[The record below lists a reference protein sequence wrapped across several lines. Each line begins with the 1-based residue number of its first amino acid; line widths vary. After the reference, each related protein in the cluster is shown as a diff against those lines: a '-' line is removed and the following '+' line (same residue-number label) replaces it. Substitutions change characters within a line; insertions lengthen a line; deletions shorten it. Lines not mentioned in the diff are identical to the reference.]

1 MKISELSR
9 RTGVPVA
16 SIKYFRRQGLLPAG
30 RATAATLAEY
40 GEEHAERLRLI
51 KALTTLGGLSI
62 AATRD
67 VLGAVDQAHSSEG
80 ALGAISYALPVPVAA
95 QPAAGPEE
103 EAEAEASAG
112 AEVAELL
119 AAMEW
124 QAPGTSPHVKGL
136 TSALKEL
143 RRLDARYAPGEL
155 ASYARLAESV
165 ARLDLE
171 RAAGLD
177 DPVALAERAVIVL
190 AICAP
195 VFELLRRLAQEDQVR
210 RRVADGGGHAVAAAG
225 AAVAR
230 PAALDAEHDEHD
242 EHDEPPPVRPGR
254 NRDTPA

>member
-67 VLGAVDQAHSSEG
+67 VLGAVDQSHSSEG
-80 ALGAISYALPVPVAA
+80 ALGAISYALPVPVAS
-95 QPAAGPEE
+95 QGPDGGEE
-103 EAEAEASAG
+103 EAEADATAG

-119 AAMEW
+119 AALDW
-124 QAPGTSPHVKGL
+124 RAPDTSPHVKGL
-136 TSALKEL
+136 TAALREL
-143 RRLDARYAPGEL
+143 RRLDAQYAPGEL
-155 ASYARLAESV
+155 AAYARLAESV

-171 RAAGLD
+171 RAACLD
-177 DPVALAERAVIVL
+177 DPVALAERAVIVF

-210 RRVADGGGHAVAAAG
+210 RRVARDGAGSAAP
-225 AAVAR
+225 R
-230 PAALDAEHDEHD
+230 
-242 EHDEPPPVRPGR
+242 
-254 NRDTPA
+254 

>member
-16 SIKYFRRQGLLPAG
+16 SIKYFLRQELLPAG

-40 GEEHAERLRLI
+40 GDEHVQRLRLI
-51 KALTTLGGLSI
+51 KALTALGGLSI
-62 AATRD
+62 AATRN
-67 VLGAVDQAHSSEG
+67 VLAAIDQADSSEG
-80 ALGAISYALPVPVAA
+80 ALGAVSYALPVPVAA
-95 QPAAGPEE
+95 QSAAGDEE
-103 EAEAEASAG
+103 EAEADATAG

-119 AAMEW
+119 AALDW
-124 QAPGTSPHVKGL
+124 QAPGTSPHVQGL

-155 ASYARLAESV
+155 AAYARLAESV

-171 RAAGLD
+171 RAAGVD
-177 DPVALAERAVIVL
+177 DPVALAERAVIVF

-210 RRVADGGGHAVAAAG
+210 RRVAGDGAEAASP
-225 AAVAR
+225 R
-230 PAALDAEHDEHD
+230 
-242 EHDEPPPVRPGR
+242 
-254 NRDTPA
+254 

>member
-16 SIKYFRRQGLLPAG
+16 SIKYFLRQGLLPAG

-40 GEEHAERLRLI
+40 GEEHAQRLRLI

-67 VLGAVDQAHSSEG
+67 VLGAVDQAHSAEG
-80 ALGAISYALPVPVAA
+80 ALGAVSYALPVPVAA
-95 QPAAGPEE
+95 LHDADPAE
-103 EAEAEASAG
+103 EADGEAAAG

-119 AAMEW
+119 AALDW

-136 TSALKEL
+136 TAALKEL
-143 RRLDARYAPGEL
+143 RRLDAQYAPGEL
-155 ASYARLAESV
+155 AAYARLAERV
-165 ARLDLE
+165 AVLDLE
-171 RAAGLD
+171 RAAGID
-177 DPVALAERAVIVL
+177 DPVLLAERAVVVL

-210 RRVADGGGHAVAAAG
+210 RRVAGGGDGGAGGGGGGRGGEECAAP
-225 AAVAR
+225 R
-230 PAALDAEHDEHD
+230 
-242 EHDEPPPVRPGR
+242 
-254 NRDTPA
+254 

>member
-16 SIKYFRRQGLLPAG
+16 SIKYFLRQGLLPAG

-40 GEEHAERLRLI
+40 GEEHAQRLRLI

-62 AATRD
+62 AATRE
-67 VLGAVDQAHSSEG
+67 VLGAVDQAHSSES
-80 ALGAISYALPVPVAA
+80 ALGAVSYALPVPVAA
-95 QPAAGPEE
+95 QGAAGTGE
-103 EAEAEASAG
+103 EAGADATAG

-119 AAMEW
+119 TALDW

-136 TSALKEL
+136 TAALEEL
-143 RRLDARYAPGEL
+143 RRLDAQYAPGEL
-155 ASYARLAESV
+155 AAYARLAESV

-177 DPVALAERAVIVL
+177 DPVALAERAVIVF

-210 RRVADGGGHAVAAAG
+210 RRVAGAARAGGGGDAAP
-225 AAVAR
+225 R
-230 PAALDAEHDEHD
+230 
-242 EHDEPPPVRPGR
+242 
-254 NRDTPA
+254 

>member
-16 SIKYFRRQGLLPAG
+16 SIKYFLRQELLPTG

-40 GEEHAERLRLI
+40 GDEHVQRLRLI
-51 KALTTLGGLSI
+51 KALTALGGLSI
-62 AATRD
+62 AATRN
-67 VLGAVDQAHSSEG
+67 VLAAIDQAHTSEG
-80 ALGAISYALPVPVAA
+80 ALGAVSYALPVPVAA
-95 QPAAGPEE
+95 QSAAGDEE
-103 EAEAEASAG
+103 EAEAEATAG

-119 AAMEW
+119 VALDW
-124 QAPGTSPHVKGL
+124 QAPGTSPHVQGL

-155 ASYARLAESV
+155 AAYARLAESV

-171 RAAGLD
+171 RAAGVD
-177 DPVALAERAVIVL
+177 DPVALAERAVIVF

-210 RRVADGGGHAVAAAG
+210 RRAAG
-225 AAVAR
+225 AGAE
-230 PAALDAEHDEHD
+230 AAS
-242 EHDEPPPVRPGR
+242 PR
-254 NRDTPA
+254 

>member
-16 SIKYFRRQGLLPAG
+16 SIKYFLRQGLLPAG

-40 GEEHAERLRLI
+40 GEEHAQRLRLI

-67 VLGAVDQAHSSEG
+67 VLGAVDQAHTSAG
-80 ALGAISYALPVPVAA
+80 ALGAVSYALPVPVAA
-95 QPAAGPEE
+95 QNPADPGE
-103 EAEAEASAG
+103 EAEADATAG

-119 AAMEW
+119 AALDW
-124 QAPGTSPHVKGL
+124 QTPGTSPHVQGL
-136 TSALKEL
+136 TAALKEL
-143 RRLDARYAPGEL
+143 RRLDAQYAPGEL
-155 ASYARLAESV
+155 AAYARLAESV

-171 RAAGLD
+171 RAVGID
-177 DPVALAERAVIVL
+177 DPVALAERAVVVL

-210 RRVADGGGHAVAAAG
+210 RRVADGGAQSAAP
-225 AAVAR
+225 R
-230 PAALDAEHDEHD
+230 
-242 EHDEPPPVRPGR
+242 
-254 NRDTPA
+254 

>member
-62 AATRD
+62 AATRE
-67 VLGAVDQAHSSEG
+67 VLGAVDQAHTTEG
-80 ALGAISYALPVPVAA
+80 ALGAISYALPVPVASSQSGADEEEDAEA
-95 QPAAGPEE
+95 QEAAGTQ
-103 EAEAEASAG
+103 
-112 AEVAELL
+112 VAELL
-119 AAMEW
+119 AALDW
-124 QAPGTSPHVKGL
+124 RAPETSPHVRGL
-136 TSALKEL
+136 TAALKEL
-143 RRLDARYAPGEL
+143 RRLDAQYAPGEL
-155 ASYARLAESV
+155 AAYARLAESV

-171 RAAGLD
+171 RAECLD
-177 DPVALAERAVIVL
+177 DPVALAERAVIVF

-210 RRVADGGGHAVAAAG
+210 RRLPAGEGDGGGAA
-225 AAVAR
+225 R
-230 PAALDAEHDEHD
+230 
-242 EHDEPPPVRPGR
+242 R
-254 NRDTPA
+254 

>member
-40 GEEHAERLRLI
+40 GEEHAQRLRLI

-62 AATRD
+62 AATRE
-67 VLGAVDQAHSSEG
+67 VLGAVDQAHTSEG
-80 ALGAISYALPVPVAA
+80 ALGAVSYALPVPMAT
-95 QPAAGPEE
+95 QSAAGPEE
-103 EAEAEASAG
+103 EAGAEAAAG

-119 AAMEW
+119 AALDW
-124 QAPGTSPHVKGL
+124 RAPDTSPHVHGL

-155 ASYARLAESV
+155 AAYARLAESV

-171 RAAGLD
+171 RAAGTE
-177 DPVALAERAVIVL
+177 DPVALAERAVIVF

-195 VFELLRRLAQEDQVR
+195 VFELLRRLAQENQVR
-210 RRVADGGGHAVAAAG
+210 RRIADAGDAGSAAS
-225 AAVAR
+225 R
-230 PAALDAEHDEHD
+230 
-242 EHDEPPPVRPGR
+242 
-254 NRDTPA
+254 

>member
-62 AATRD
+62 AATRE
-67 VLGAVDQAHSSEG
+67 VLGAVDQADTSEG
-80 ALGAISYALPVPVAA
+80 ALGAVSYALPVPVAA
-95 QPAAGPEE
+95 QGPLGGEE
-103 EAEAEASAG
+103 EAAAEAAAG
-112 AEVAELL
+112 EEAAELL
-119 AAMEW
+119 ATLGW
-124 QAPGTSPHVKGL
+124 RAPDTSPHVQGL
-136 TSALKEL
+136 KSALKEL
-143 RRLDARYAPGEL
+143 RRLDAQYAPGEL
-155 ASYARLAESV
+155 AAYARLAESV

-177 DPVALAERAVIVL
+177 DPVALAERAVIVF

-210 RRVADGGGHAVAAAG
+210 RRAAG
-225 AAVAR
+225 DSPSAA
-230 PAALDAEHDEHD
+230 PGQS
-242 EHDEPPPVRPGR
+242 PPL
-254 NRDTPA
+254 

>member
-16 SIKYFRRQGLLPAG
+16 SIKYFLRQELLPAG

-40 GEEHAERLRLI
+40 GDEHVQRLRLI
-51 KALTTLGGLSI
+51 KALTALGGLSI
-62 AATRD
+62 AATRN
-67 VLGAVDQAHSSEG
+67 VLAAIDQADSSEG
-80 ALGAISYALPVPVAA
+80 ALGAVSYALPVPVAA
-95 QPAAGPEE
+95 QSAAGDEE
-103 EAEAEASAG
+103 EAEAEATAG

-119 AAMEW
+119 AALDW
-124 QAPGTSPHVKGL
+124 QAPGTSPHVQGL

-155 ASYARLAESV
+155 AAYARLAESV

-171 RAAGLD
+171 RAAGVD
-177 DPVALAERAVIVL
+177 DPVALAERAVIVF

-210 RRVADGGGHAVAAAG
+210 RRAAG
-225 AAVAR
+225 DGAEAASPR
-230 PAALDAEHDEHD
+230 
-242 EHDEPPPVRPGR
+242 
-254 NRDTPA
+254 

>member
-16 SIKYFRRQGLLPAG
+16 SIKYFLRQELLPAG

-40 GEEHAERLRLI
+40 GDEHVQRLRLI
-51 KALTTLGGLSI
+51 KALTALGGLSI
-62 AATRD
+62 AATRN
-67 VLGAVDQAHSSEG
+67 VLAAIDQTDSSEG
-80 ALGAISYALPVPVAA
+80 ALGAVSYALPVPVAA
-95 QPAAGPEE
+95 QSAAGDEE
-103 EAEAEASAG
+103 EAEADATAG

-119 AAMEW
+119 AALDW
-124 QAPGTSPHVKGL
+124 QAPGTSPHVQGL

-155 ASYARLAESV
+155 AAYARLAESV

-171 RAAGLD
+171 RAAGVD
-177 DPVALAERAVIVL
+177 DPVALAERAVIVF

-210 RRVADGGGHAVAAAG
+210 RRVAGDGAEAASP
-225 AAVAR
+225 R
-230 PAALDAEHDEHD
+230 
-242 EHDEPPPVRPGR
+242 
-254 NRDTPA
+254 

>member
-16 SIKYFRRQGLLPAG
+16 SIKYFLRQGLLPAG

-40 GEEHAERLRLI
+40 GEEHVQRLRLI

-62 AATRD
+62 AATRE
-67 VLGAVDQAHSSEG
+67 VLGAVDQAHSSES
-80 ALGAISYALPVPVAA
+80 ALGAVSYALPVPVAA
-95 QPAAGPEE
+95 QGAADHEE
-103 EAEAEASAG
+103 EAGADATAG

-119 AAMEW
+119 TALDW

-136 TSALKEL
+136 TAALEEL
-143 RRLDARYAPGEL
+143 RRLDAQYAPGEL
-155 ASYARLAESV
+155 AAYARLAESV

-177 DPVALAERAVIVL
+177 DPVALAERAVIVF

-210 RRVADGGGHAVAAAG
+210 RRVAGAARAGGGG
-225 AAVAR
+225 
-230 PAALDAEHDEHD
+230 DA
-242 EHDEPPPVRPGR
+242 
-254 NRDTPA
+254 TPR

>member
-62 AATRD
+62 AATRE
-67 VLGAVDQAHSSEG
+67 VLGAVDQAHTTEG
-80 ALGAISYALPVPVAA
+80 ALGAISYALPVPVASS
-95 QPAAGPEE
+95 AAGADEDGD
-103 EAEAEASAG
+103 AEAEEAAAS
-112 AEVAELL
+112 EVAELL
-119 AAMEW
+119 AALDW
-124 QAPGTSPHVKGL
+124 RAPGASPHVRGL
-136 TSALKEL
+136 TTALKEL
-143 RRLDARYAPGEL
+143 RRLDSQYAPGEL
-155 ASYARLAESV
+155 AAYARLAESV

-171 RAAGLD
+171 RAECLD
-177 DPVALAERAVIVL
+177 DPVALAERAVIVF

-210 RRVADGGGHAVAAAG
+210 RRMAAEAGQEAGAPAAG
-225 AAVAR
+225 CG
-230 PAALDAEHDEHD
+230 PH
-242 EHDEPPPVRPGR
+242 
-254 NRDTPA
+254 

>member
-62 AATRD
+62 AATRE
-67 VLGAVDQAHSSEG
+67 VLGAVDQAHTTEG
-80 ALGAISYALPVPVAA
+80 ALGAISYALPVPVASQGGA
-95 QPAAGPEE
+95 GAEEDTAAE
-103 EAEAEASAG
+103 EAAG

-119 AAMEW
+119 AALGW
-124 QAPGTSPHVKGL
+124 RAPGTSPHVRGL
-136 TSALKEL
+136 TTALKEL
-143 RRLDARYAPGEL
+143 RRLDAQYAPGEL
-155 ASYARLAESV
+155 AAYARLAESV
-165 ARLDLE
+165 ARLDLG
-171 RAAGLD
+171 RAECLD
-177 DPVALAERAVIVL
+177 DPVALAERAVIVF

-210 RRVADGGGHAVAAAG
+210 RRMADEDTPG
-225 AAVAR
+225 AA
-230 PAALDAEHDEHD
+230 
-242 EHDEPPPVRPGR
+242 PGCG
-254 NRDTPA
+254 PH

>member
-62 AATRD
+62 AATRE
-67 VLGAVDQAHSSEG
+67 VLGAVDQADTTEG
-80 ALGAISYALPVPVAA
+80 ALGAISYALPVPVASSQGGA
-95 QPAAGPEE
+95 DEAED
-103 EAEAEASAG
+103 AEAEEAAG
-112 AEVAELL
+112 TEVAELL
-119 AAMEW
+119 ASLDW
-124 QAPGTSPHVKGL
+124 RAPETSPHVRGL
-136 TSALKEL
+136 TAALKEL
-143 RRLDARYAPGEL
+143 RRLDAQYAPGEL
-155 ASYARLAESV
+155 AAYARLAESV

-171 RAAGLD
+171 RAECLD
-177 DPVALAERAVIVL
+177 DPVALAERAVIVF

-210 RRVADGGGHAVAAAG
+210 RRMTDEDAAG
-225 AAVAR
+225 
-230 PAALDAEHDEHD
+230 
-242 EHDEPPPVRPGR
+242 PPSGCGPH
-254 NRDTPA
+254 

>member
-62 AATRD
+62 AATRE
-67 VLGAVDQAHSSEG
+67 VLGAVDQAHTTEG
-80 ALGAISYALPVPVAA
+80 ALGAISYALPVPVASS
-95 QPAAGPEE
+95 AGGADEDGD
-103 EAEAEASAG
+103 AEAEETAG

-119 AAMEW
+119 AALDW
-124 QAPGTSPHVKGL
+124 RAPAASPHVQGL
-136 TSALKEL
+136 TTALKEL
-143 RRLDARYAPGEL
+143 RRLDAQYAPGEL
-155 ASYARLAESV
+155 AAYARLAESV

-171 RAAGLD
+171 RAECLD
-177 DPVALAERAVIVL
+177 DPVALAERAVIVF

-210 RRVADGGGHAVAAAG
+210 RRMADEAAAG
-225 AAVAR
+225 
-230 PAALDAEHDEHD
+230 PAAACGPH
-242 EHDEPPPVRPGR
+242 
-254 NRDTPA
+254 

>member
-16 SIKYFRRQGLLPAG
+16 SIKYFLRQGLLPAG

-40 GEEHAERLRLI
+40 GEEHAQRLRLI

-62 AATRD
+62 AATRE
-67 VLGAVDQAHSSEG
+67 VLGAVDQAHSSES
-80 ALGAISYALPVPVAA
+80 ALGAVSYALPVPVAA
-95 QPAAGPEE
+95 QGAVGHDEDEADEAG
-103 EAEAEASAG
+103 ADTTAG

-119 AAMEW
+119 TALDW

-136 TSALKEL
+136 TVALEEL
-143 RRLDARYAPGEL
+143 RRLDAQYAPGEL
-155 ASYARLAESV
+155 AAYARLAESV

-177 DPVALAERAVIVL
+177 DPVALAERAVIVF

-210 RRVADGGGHAVAAAG
+210 RRVTAAARGGGGGDAAP
-225 AAVAR
+225 R
-230 PAALDAEHDEHD
+230 
-242 EHDEPPPVRPGR
+242 
-254 NRDTPA
+254 

>member
-16 SIKYFRRQGLLPAG
+16 SIKYFLRQGLLPAG

-40 GEEHAERLRLI
+40 GDEHVQRLRLI

-67 VLGAVDQAHSSEG
+67 VLGAVDQADSSEG

-95 QPAAGPEE
+95 QGAAGPEE
-103 EAEAEASAG
+103 EAEADESAA

-119 AAMEW
+119 ATLEW
-124 QAPGTSPHVKGL
+124 QAPDTSPHVLGL
-136 TSALKEL
+136 TAALKEL
-143 RRLDARYAPGEL
+143 RRLDARYGPGEL
-155 ASYARLAESV
+155 AAYAALAESV

-171 RAAGLD
+171 RAVGVE
-177 DPVALAERAVIVL
+177 DPVALAERAVIVF

-195 VFELLRRLAQEDQVR
+195 VFELLRRLAQENQVR
-210 RRVADGGGHAVAAAG
+210 RRVAG
-225 AAVAR
+225 A
-230 PAALDAEHDEHD
+230 DADST
-242 EHDEPPPVRPGR
+242 PPR
-254 NRDTPA
+254 

>member
-16 SIKYFRRQGLLPAG
+16 SIKYFLRQELLPAG

-40 GEEHAERLRLI
+40 GDEHVQRLRLI
-51 KALTTLGGLSI
+51 KALTALGGLSI
-62 AATRD
+62 AATRN
-67 VLGAVDQAHSSEG
+67 VLAAIDQADSSEG
-80 ALGAISYALPVPVAA
+80 ALGAVSYALPVPVAA
-95 QPAAGPEE
+95 QSAAGDEQ
-103 EAEAEASAG
+103 EAEADATAG

-119 AAMEW
+119 AALDW
-124 QAPGTSPHVKGL
+124 QAPGTSPHVQGL

-155 ASYARLAESV
+155 AAYARLAKSV

-171 RAAGLD
+171 RAAGVD
-177 DPVALAERAVIVL
+177 DPVALAERAVIVF

-210 RRVADGGGHAVAAAG
+210 RRAAG
-225 AAVAR
+225 DGAEAASPR
-230 PAALDAEHDEHD
+230 
-242 EHDEPPPVRPGR
+242 
-254 NRDTPA
+254 

>member
-16 SIKYFRRQGLLPAG
+16 SIKYFLRQELLPAG

-40 GEEHAERLRLI
+40 GDEHVQRLRLI
-51 KALTTLGGLSI
+51 KALTALGGLSI
-62 AATRD
+62 AATRN
-67 VLGAVDQAHSSEG
+67 VLAAIDQADSSEG
-80 ALGAISYALPVPVAA
+80 ALGAVSYALPVPMAA
-95 QPAAGPEE
+95 QSAAGDEE
-103 EAEAEASAG
+103 EAEADATAG

-119 AAMEW
+119 AALNW
-124 QAPGTSPHVKGL
+124 QAPGTSPHVQGL

-155 ASYARLAESV
+155 AAYARLAESV

-171 RAAGLD
+171 RAAGVD
-177 DPVALAERAVIVL
+177 DPVALAERAVIVF

-210 RRVADGGGHAVAAAG
+210 RRAAG
-225 AAVAR
+225 DGAEAASPR
-230 PAALDAEHDEHD
+230 
-242 EHDEPPPVRPGR
+242 
-254 NRDTPA
+254 